1 MADADNSPAPA
12 VVDARAPDPSTPS
25 TSDGAPPV
33 TSTAQP
39 ALVSSNRT
47 FFNIVVEAV
56 GLNVGEADDDSGLLG
71 NASVD
76 SGDQVPQYDPDDPYI
91 LPDAED
97 LETPARPN
105 FVDVFMPPV
114 DMSRVGHLAFAY
126 PYPPA
131 ADPAKMIRG
140 FFRKYAGDPRVTLVT
155 GPQGAK
161 LVCFD
166 DKMRRDNTVGHSPYF
181 GSYNTYLALD
191 KIEGTDNHFQFEHEA
206 FAKLAKDDY
215 PMEHWSREHIAI
227 STVPFANI
235 HFIDPICLT
244 SYDFSNVFITV
255 KAEDLVDILGEMLL
269 ALLKYPFY
277 PLFILDNGM
286 NLISK
291 SLTVLTP
298 A

>member
-1 MADADNSPAPA
+1 MLGIRELHLS
-12 VVDARAPDPSTPS
+12 
-25 TSDGAPPV
+25 
-33 TSTAQP
+33 
-39 ALVSSNRT
+39 LVP
-47 FFNIVVEAV
+47 
-56 GLNVGEADDDSGLLG
+56 GGG
-71 NASVD
+71 
-76 SGDQVPQYDPDDPYI
+76 
-91 LPDAED
+91 
-97 LETPARPN
+97 
-105 FVDVFMPPV
+105 
-114 DMSRVGHLAFAY
+114 
-126 PYPPA
+126 
-131 ADPAKMIRG
+131 
-140 FFRKYAGDPRVTLVT
+140 
-155 GPQGAK
+155 K

-166 DKMRRDNTVGHSPYF
+166 DKMRRDDTVGRSPYF

-206 FAKLAKDDY
+206 FTKLAIDDY
-215 PMEHWSREHIAI
+215 PMEHWTREHIAI
-227 STVPFANI
+227 STVPFTNI

-244 SYDFSNVFITV
+244 GYDFSNVFITV